1 MATIHNQYI
10 TEQNKHGESPQSIP
24 IDTENLFHKNSHRFG
39 DIKKKKKGII
49 KSGTEGKPRLDNGL
63 SLKTHRALTSH
74 QMPVNRKLSS

>member
-39 DIKKKKKGII
+39 DIKKKKK
-49 KSGTEGKPRLDNGL
+49 KKESSNQEQKVNLGL
-63 SLKTHRALTSH
+63 TMASH
-74 QMPVNRKLSS
+74 